1 MGALGLFLSFSV
13 VALVIAHYAQFQQ
26 NVGPAIQVPVAVVV
40 ALLSFLMV
48 STVRYR
54 TFKDAHL
61 SLRSFAVLGLM
72 VLTGLAIAIK
82 TRPSFVL
89 VVYMLAYIAV
99 GLAETI
105 FIRARP
111 PATAELPAAVRA
123 ELEADEALELD
134 DEDEEKDDKPEGDEY
149 I

>member
-1 MGALGLFLSFSV
+1 
-13 VALVIAHYAQFQQ
+13 
-26 NVGPAIQVPVAVVV
+26 
-40 ALLSFLMV
+40 MV

-61 SLRSFAVLGLM
+61 SARSFAVLG
-72 VLTGLAIAIK
+72 VLVVTGLAIAIK

-89 VVYMLAYIAV
+89 VVYMLAYIAI
-99 GLAETI
+99 GLAETLLV
-105 FIRARP
+105 RPRP
-111 PATAELPAAVRA
+111 PAPEAVPPALRA

-134 DEDEEKDDKPEGDEY
+134 DADDEKDDKDEGDEY

>member
-1 MGALGLFLSFSV
+1 
-13 VALVIAHYAQFQQ
+13 
-26 NVGPAIQVPVAVVV
+26 VV

-61 SLRSFAVLGLM
+61 SGKSFAVLGLL
-72 VLTGLAIAIK
+72 VLTGLAIAVK

-89 VVYMLAYIAV
+89 VVFMLAYIAV
-99 GLAETI
+99 GLAETL
-105 FIRARP
+105 FFRP
-111 PATAELPAAVRA
+111 HLPTPAELPPAVRA

-134 DEDEEKDDKPEGDEY
+134 DVDDEKDDKAEGDEY